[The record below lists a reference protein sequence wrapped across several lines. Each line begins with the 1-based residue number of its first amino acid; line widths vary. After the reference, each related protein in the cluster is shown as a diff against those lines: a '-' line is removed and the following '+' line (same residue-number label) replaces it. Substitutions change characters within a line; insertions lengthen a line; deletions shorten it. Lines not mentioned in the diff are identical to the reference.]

1 MIGPIEAEGASAVIR
16 FFAYNVAETATWF
29 AENVLS
35 ARWPLL
41 TLIVAKR
48 LF

>member
-1 MIGPIEAEGASAVIR
+1 MIGPIEAEDASAEIL
-16 FFAYNVAETATWF
+16 FFAYGVAETATWF

-35 ARWPLL
+35 QRDGPPQ
-41 TLIVAKR
+41 LIVAKR